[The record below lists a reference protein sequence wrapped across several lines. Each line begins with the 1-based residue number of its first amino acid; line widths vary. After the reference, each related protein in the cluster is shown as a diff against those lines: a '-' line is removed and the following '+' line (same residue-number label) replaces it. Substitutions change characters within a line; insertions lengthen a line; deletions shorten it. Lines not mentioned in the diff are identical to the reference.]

1 MLERQQEIHQI
12 SHQIY
17 YNFCTQIIVEM
28 FGIAKMLILKG
39 YKNPYLFLMGK
50 NLSKTYQLIRKLIFF
65 TALYSQLYSKQSSP
79 M

>member
-17 YNFCTQIIVEM
+17 YNFCTQIIVEK
-28 FGIAKMLILKG
+28 FGIGKMLILKG

-50 NLSKTYQLIRKLIFF
+50 KLSKTYQLIRKLVFF
-65 TALYSQLYSKQSSP
+65 TVLYSQLYSKQSSP